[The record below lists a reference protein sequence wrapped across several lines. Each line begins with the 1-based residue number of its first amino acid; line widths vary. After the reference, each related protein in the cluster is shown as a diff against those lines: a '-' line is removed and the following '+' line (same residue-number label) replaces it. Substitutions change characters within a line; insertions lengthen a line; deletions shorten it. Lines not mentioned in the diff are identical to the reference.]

1 METTSVTRATGTSDH
16 AVARTGHSASTA
28 RIKRAPFTA
37 ESYVNRENKHRYKRK
52 RTRSD
57 EADTIAHRKRVRYSR
72 YGHDQV
78 QQSRPRHSSES
89 THAYHRREK
98 GLRYNSPP
106 TNIYRREHR
115 RSESER
121 HERRFHPPRS
131 HEPHRTTQRHPYP
144 DTPAISEARPV
155 QYATN
160 QTLTVAEGFIRS
172 VSGTYKMMNRAE
184 DRKRILSNQL
194 PSCIKSKS
202 IANSFIFCTS
212 TDGDMLESEVAS
224 MRRHQKSITDFTRL
238 DHAIHNVS
246 CRIRRRPVI
255 GILTTQQ
262 ISTIRAVRI
271 ISIAFN
277 RIVYVARIK
286 HYCDR
291 ESRLSHYLRDQLTK
305 RCSEG
310 SRLNFGIRRFIS
322 CVNVEKYKDL
332 CLILVGMLCQTPHMW
347 ARSIRLLSRLK
358 IFFQNVIIKMFS
370 DEKIDLR
377 EVFEFQYHSSAQK
390 ILSQVKQYTHSAFM
404 LNDAVHT
411 IADMIRQRQSI
422 SSTQSPHSPT
432 DNTCDEEDYTTFSPP
447 QTPTPR
453 PDDSNDDFDLYTKDR
468 SETSSDDEHHQ
479 TSKGTDT
486 ESSTTD
492 SQSTVKTPRYEESD
506 SDNDER
512 QNYSDPFSP
521 TRKSSST
528 HTSDTHSTSSCS
540 SPSSSESSKTSSSNS
555 TSRSACSPPPSPRR
569 SPEPIVFHTGRLI
582 TSTESTNNDTINSFM
597 STDNFIS
604 VHFGRSSSPSPQMSH
619 ECINIM
625 LETPN

>member
-1 METTSVTRATGTSDH
+1 METTSATRATGTSDH
-16 AVARTGHSASTA
+16 AVGHSSSNTRA
-28 RIKRAPFTA
+28 KRAPFATD
-37 ESYVNRENKHRYKRK
+37 SYVNRENKHRYRRK

-57 EADTIAHRKRVRYSR
+57 EADTIAHRKRIRYSR
-72 YGHDQV
+72 YGHDQAEP
-78 QQSRPRHSSES
+78 SRPRYSSES

-98 GLRYNSPP
+98 ALRYSGSP

-115 RSESER
+115 RSESDR

-131 HEPHRTTQRHPYP
+131 HEIHRTAPRHSYP
-144 DTPAISEARPV
+144 DTPAINEAKSM
-155 QYATN
+155 QYAAN
-160 QTLTVAEGFIRS
+160 HKLTAAEGFIRS

-184 DRKRILSNQL
+184 DRKRILANQL

-212 TDGDMLESEVAS
+212 ADGDMLESEVAS
-224 MRRHQKSITDFTRL
+224 MRRHQKSVTDFARL

-322 CVNVEKYKDL
+322 CVDVEKYKDL

-377 EVFEFQYHSSAQK
+377 EVFEFQYHSAAQK
-390 ILSQVKQYTHSAFM
+390 ILSQVKQYTHSAFV

-432 DNTCDEEDYTTFSPP
+432 DNTCDEEDYATFSPP
-447 QTPTPR
+447 RTPSPR
-453 PDDSNDDFDLYTKDR
+453 PDDSNDDFDLYIKNQ
-468 SETSSDDEHHQ
+468 SETSSDDEHHR
-479 TSKGTDT
+479 TSKDTDT

-492 SQSTVKTPRYEESD
+492 SQSTVKTPRYEDSD
-506 SDNDER
+506 SENDDK

-521 TRKSSST
+521 TRKSPST

-555 TSRSACSPPPSPRR
+555 TSRSSYSPQPPQR

-582 TSTESTNNDTINSFM
+582 TSTEPTNTETNNPYVSA
-597 STDNFIS
+597 DNFIS